1 MRTTLKTAS
10 LRVACRHLD
19 AHWHREAKPQY
30 LKALDFVAGLIRKFN
45 TEGKQVSA
53 EASNR
58 DLMQRV
64 LRMRQMIQDG
74 FDLGLLADNNS
85 LFSAGGDKAVARI
98 EKAEAQ
104 QRKLLPEEKVLRAFM
119 KAYPDKEGGARRK
132 QGAFLRALIIG
143 DLGLGREQA
152 AQLDDLVMT
161 DRRLY
166 DRAFGVVNKYV
177 LAQKQKVSS
186 ALSTSPGKFQIR
198 DKENSSTWEKSTRRK
213 KVPFYMLGDLLGCRS
228 ITTTIPAMAEA
239 CALAQAKVEV
249 VAKENKYLDTEG
261 GYNAVHYA
269 LMQGNLVVEYQ
280 VKAKVNNMEAAISH
294 ELIYSDSKFRD
305 KFKMEPL
312 GAAEKAMVARV
323 IDISTQLSLRDFE
336 NYFNLGLAVEGGET
350 GDLLYGQ
357 NLSPADLEKRLRLAA
372 LRLARFHSFR
382 RTRR

>member
-1 MRTTLKTAS
+1 MKTLS
-10 LRVACRHLD
+10 MRVACRHLE
-19 AHWHREAKPQY
+19 AQWHREAKPQY
-30 LKALDFVAGLIRKFN
+30 LKALDFVAGLIRKFDKD
-45 TEGKQVSA
+45 GMQISGDA
-53 EASNR
+53 PNR

-64 LRMRQMIQDG
+64 VRMRQMVQDG
-74 FDLGLLADNNS
+74 FDLGLLAENNS
-85 LFSAGGDKAVARI
+85 LFSAAGDKAVARI
-98 EKAEAQ
+98 EQAEAKQ
-104 QRKLLPEEKVLRAFM
+104 QKLLPEEKVLRAFM
-119 KAYPDKEGGARRK
+119 KTYPDKEQGGRRK
-132 QGAFLRALIIG
+132 QAAFLRNLIISR
-143 DLGLGREQA
+143 LGLGREQA
-152 AQLDDLVMT
+152 ANLDDLVMS

-166 DRAFGVVNKYV
+166 DRAFGVVNEYV

-186 ALSTSPGKFQIR
+186 ALGTSPGKFQIR
-198 DKENSSTWEKSTRRK
+198 DKENHSTWEKSTRRK

-239 CALAQAKVEV
+239 CAIAQAKVDV

-269 LMQGNLVVEYQ
+269 LMEGSLVVEYQ
-280 VKAKVNNMEAAISH
+280 VKAKVNSMEAAISH
-294 ELIYSDSKFRD
+294 ELIYSDAKFRD

-312 GAAEKAMVARV
+312 GAAQKAMVSRV

-336 NYFNLGLAVEGGET
+336 NYFNLGLAVEGGAT

-357 NLSPADLEKRLRLAA
+357 NLSPAEVEKRLHLAA